1 MTTGI
6 VRTIDFSYTAPQP
19 PIPQIPRPN
28 LIQTILQLFAA
39 NTDVVCV
46 EAQSGHGKTTLLLEF
61 VSTAASPCFCAFL
74 KPSSR
79 LSYDPVL
86 VRADLANQAFWYL
99 RGTRLPH
106 DREPTDGELRTLW
119 SRCARL
125 LLRERTADYI
135 IIDGLHHI
143 SSRERPVVS
152 AILDLLPIGVRPFHF
167 VFSGQ
172 PNGAHAIEERFPALK
187 PFTVPT
193 FTSHESDEY
202 LREVVPRREC

>member
-6 VRTIDFSYTAPQP
+6 VRTIDISYTAPQP
-19 PIPQIPRPN
+19 PIPRIPRPN
-28 LIQTILQLFAA
+28 LIQTILQLFAG
-39 NTDVVCV
+39 NTDAVCV

-61 VSTAASPCFCAFL
+61 ASTAASPCFCAFL

-125 LLRERTADYI
+125 LLRKRTAGYI
-135 IIDGLHHI
+135 NGIRI
-143 SSRERPVVS
+143 S
-152 AILDLLPIGVRPFHF
+152 LGVRDFAPVSDQADRKQTGRARIQACTRAREIVTVTQRPKVTLVEPFDA
-167 VFSGQ
+167 
-172 PNGAHAIEERFPALK
+172 PNCPKLLVI
-187 PFTVPT
+187 
-193 FTSHESDEY
+193 HEPLSA
-202 LREVVPRREC
+202 